1 MTMMSEI
8 GAATAGRTQSSR
20 SFEWLLF
27 PSGLVAQNRQIE
39 RGLAALIWVA
49 MPFVFYL
56 FRTHPGGLGRLVT
69 IYPIYFFTIVL
80 YVVAVVI
87 TTYLAFWGLT
97 RLVSADTADATHSTR
112 KVTLRAWMDAII
124 SCFALTAIA
133 LSASI
138 GISMELLQKRSS
150 QVTIDAASW
159 MLNLNEESFLTHVVG
174 YGYALAA
181 ALTIGLVVR
190 RLTRKSQTAGTTVRA
205 EALPQTRDR
214 LGFLKGFL
222 AYLLR
227 NPMVF
232 LVALVAYLILV
243 GSLWLTTRQASWMPW

>member
-1 MTMMSEI
+1 MTMMSEVE
-8 GAATAGRTQSSR
+8 AAPAARASGSS
-20 SFEWLLF
+20 SLEWLLF
-27 PSGLVAQNRQIE
+27 PSSLVSQNRHIE

-56 FRTHPGGLGRLVT
+56 FRTYPGGLGKLIT
-69 IYPIYFFTIVL
+69 TYPVCFFAVVL
-80 YVVAVVI
+80 YVVAVVLS
-87 TTYLAFWGLT
+87 TYLALWGMT
-97 RLVSADTADATHSTR
+97 RLVSAGTAEATRSMR
-112 KVTLRAWMDAII
+112 KITLRAWMDAII

-138 GISMELLQKRSS
+138 GISMELLQKRNS

-159 MLNLNEESFLTHVVG
+159 MLNLNEESVLTHVVG

-181 ALTIGLVVR
+181 ALTIGFVVR
-190 RLTRKSQTAGTTVRA
+190 RLTHKSQAAGTTAPA
-205 EALPQTRDR
+205 EALPQTRDPFA
-214 LGFLKGFL
+214 FLRGLL

-243 GSLWLTTRQASWMPW
+243 VSLWLTTRQAAWMPW